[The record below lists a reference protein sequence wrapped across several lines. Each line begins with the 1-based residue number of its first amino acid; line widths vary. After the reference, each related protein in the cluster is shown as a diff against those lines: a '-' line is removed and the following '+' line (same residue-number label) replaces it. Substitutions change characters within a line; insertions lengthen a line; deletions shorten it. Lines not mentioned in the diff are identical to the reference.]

1 MYRCGCPGGAWV
13 YLKQNYL
20 NHILARI
27 EADNAGADLRWRE
40 ATLSP
45 YDLYTAGECFL
56 TGTGAGLIPVREVD
70 GRPLRHCPG
79 PLYARLCA
87 GFAKLIERE
96 TA

>member
-56 TGTGAGLIPVREVD
+56 TGSGAGLIPVRKVD
-70 GRPLRHCPG
+70 GCG
-79 PLYARLCA
+79 AVVQARSMHGSA
-87 GFAKLIERE
+87 RDSRN
-96 TA
+96 